1 MVDDPYQAGPLP
13 DPPADPD
20 GIIRPAPH
28 AHELASAAETERVVV
43 ASLIAGGEQYLT
55 TWLHLT
61 LRSYLAALRAV
72 AARGLGLLASM
83 TLTGLAEA
91 QAAGRRPEVPNWVHR
106 AIEASWATE
115 LDADVLTQ
123 AWLAEYHDRGKET
136 LAAEPDPGSPL
147 HIGAQQAVVGSELM
161 VAELD
166 GDSVRLRRTQSDAA
180 SPELVREGL
189 VQLLEAV
196 VDELAALA
204 GSDRGRVLQ
213 ALGSRD
219 EAG

>member
-115 LDADVLTQ
+115 LDADVLTR
-123 AWLAEYHDRGKET
+123 A
-136 LAAEPDPGSPL
+136 GSPSTT
-147 HIGAQQAVVGSELM
+147 IGA
-161 VAELD
+161 
-166 GDSVRLRRTQSDAA
+166 RRRWPPSPTPARRCISGPNRPSWAA
-180 SPELVREGL
+180 S
-189 VQLLEAV
+189 
-196 VDELAALA
+196 
-204 GSDRGRVLQ
+204 
-213 ALGSRD
+213 
-219 EAG
+219 